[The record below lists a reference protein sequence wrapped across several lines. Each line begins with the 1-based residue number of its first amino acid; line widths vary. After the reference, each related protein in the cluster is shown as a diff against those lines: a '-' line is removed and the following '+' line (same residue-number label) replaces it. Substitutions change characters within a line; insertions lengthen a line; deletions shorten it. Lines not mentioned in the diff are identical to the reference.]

1 MTQYFRVPH
10 HEKDQA
16 KSLGARWD
24 AQLAC
29 WYASDEQ
36 SIQSLM
42 AHWRSIPPPPQP
54 IDKFP
59 GEDLSWGSALAVD
72 MLPSSCWQTTLDSCI
87 SKADDKRIRLGV
99 RQRCQNRCQLCQEQE
114 DPQRGIYLGV
124 HPRYEFTEGRQIL
137 RRLMGVCSTCQA
149 AIEFGQTQSCRSD
162 EFRLDEHARR
172 HLQHVNGWT
181 PHQTQQHIQQAFAV
195 WEARSRV
202 SWTLDLSIVEAAG
215 VSVVLPTAEQRQ
227 KAGVN
232 LDTMDVPD
240 SVSKLLAA
248 ITEATSGSAS
258 APNGSATASR
268 VA

>member
-1 MTQYFRVPH
+1 MTQYFRIPH
-10 HEKDQA
+10 HEKDHA

-24 AQLAC
+24 ARLSC
-29 WYASDEQ
+29 WYATDAQ
-36 SIQSLM
+36 SIEALLS
-42 AHWRSIPPPPQP
+42 HWRSIPPPPQP
-54 IDKFP
+54 IDQFP
-59 GEDLSWGSALAVD
+59 GEDLSWASALGVD

-87 SKADDKRIRLGV
+87 SKADATRIRLGV
-99 RQRCQNRCQLCQEQE
+99 RHRCQNRCQLCKVKE
-114 DPQRGIYLGV
+114 DAQRGIYLGIQ
-124 HPRYEFTEGRQIL
+124 PRYEFTEGRQIL
-137 RRLMGVCSTCQA
+137 RRLMGVCSTCEA
-149 AIEFGQTQSCRSD
+149 VIEFGQTQSSRSD
-162 EFRLDEHARR
+162 EFRLDDLARR

-215 VSVVLPTAEQRQ
+215 VSVALPTAEQRQ

-240 SVSKLLAA
+240 NVSKLLEA
-248 ITEATSGSAS
+248 IASATSGSAT
-258 APNGSATASR
+258 APNGSASASR